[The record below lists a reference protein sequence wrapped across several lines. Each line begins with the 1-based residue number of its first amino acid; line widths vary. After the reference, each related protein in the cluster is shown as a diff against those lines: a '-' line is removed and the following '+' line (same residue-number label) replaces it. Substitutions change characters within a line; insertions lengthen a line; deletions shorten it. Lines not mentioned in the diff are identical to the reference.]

1 MTVYRSSLPASGSH
15 KSGLDAVLRTMDHCT
30 KCGICRAY
38 CPVASVSELF
48 PGPKYTGPQAQR
60 FRVIDTVDERSS
72 TLCSGCGICS
82 SVCPNGVAV
91 ADIITIARAASVDAG
106 NNPPLRQRLLNRPDV
121 IGRAFG
127 AVPAL
132 ANHLLGHRL
141 LRAAVHRLL
150 GIHRD
155 APLPRLSGSA
165 FRRWLS
171 ACHQPDGP
179 TVAYFTGCA
188 IEHYDADV
196 GIAAVRVLNR
206 LGYVVEAPTDACCSL
221 PMLSSGEWS
230 AARRRAVDMVRRLT
244 PAASAGR
251 PILCTSTSCSLTLR
265 KKYAT
270 YLDLCDN
277 KARSVASAVT
287 DICEFLRDRHLDQLP
302 SVLDPLPRRI
312 LYHGP
317 CQLRGHDM
325 GVPALELLRLVP
337 SLSIE
342 VSESDC
348 CGVAGTYGYDRDR
361 YDIAAAVG
369 QTLVDRIAESAPD
382 VVVCDS
388 ETCRW
393 HITASTGVPCVHP
406 VEILDASLHARSGDQ
421 SGGTLR

>member
-1 MTVYRSSLPASGSH
+1 MDGASSPAAGSREF
-15 KSGLDAVLRTMDHCT
+15 GPDGVLRTMDHCT

-38 CPVASVSELF
+38 CPVASVTELF

-60 FRVIDTVDERSS
+60 FRVIDAVDERSS
-72 TLCSGCGICS
+72 KLCSGCGICT

-91 ADIITIARAASVDAG
+91 SDIIAIARATAVGAG
-106 NNPPLRQRLLNRPDV
+106 DNLPLRQRLLNRPDA

-132 ANHLLGHRL
+132 ANGLLGNRP

-155 APLPRLSGSA
+155 APLPRVSGPA

-171 ACHQPDGP
+171 ARRQPHGP
-179 TVAYFTGCA
+179 SVAYFTGCA
-188 IEHYDADV
+188 VAHYDAGV

-206 LGYVVEAPTDACCSL
+206 LGYAVQAPTDACCSL

-230 AARRRAVDMVRRLT
+230 AARRRAGDVVRSLA
-244 PAASAGR
+244 PAAGAGM

-265 KKYAT
+265 RKYAA
-270 YLDLCDN
+270 YLDLRGDD
-277 KARSVASAVT
+277 ARSVASAVT
-287 DICEFLRDRHLDQLP
+287 DICEFLRDRHLDRLP
-302 SVLDPLPRRI
+302 AVLGPLPRRV

-325 GVPALELLRLVP
+325 GVPAMELLRLVP

-369 QTLVDRIAESAPD
+369 RGLADRIAESAPD
-382 VVVCDS
+382 AVVCDS

-393 HITASTGVPCVHP
+393 NITASCGVPCVHP
-406 VEILDASLHARSGDQ
+406 VEILDASLHARRNAEHGVN
-421 SGGTLR
+421 RV

>member
-1 MTVYRSSLPASGSH
+1 MTTYRSSPPATGSLPADESH
-15 KSGLDAVLRTMDHCT
+15 ESGLDAVLRTMDHCT

-38 CPVASVSELF
+38 CPVASVTELF

-60 FRVIDTVDERSS
+60 FRVIDTVDEQSS

-82 SVCPNGVAV
+82 NVCPNGVAV
-91 ADIITIARAASVDAG
+91 ADIITIARAATVSAG

-121 IGRAFG
+121 IGRVFG
-127 AVPAL
+127 TVPSL
-132 ANHLLGHRL
+132 ANHLLGNRL

-171 ACHQPDGP
+171 AYRQPDGP

-188 IEHYDADV
+188 VTHYDADV
-196 GIAAVRVLNR
+196 GIAAVRALNR
-206 LGYVVEAPTDACCSL
+206 LGYAVEAPTDACCSL

-230 AARRRAVDMVRRLT
+230 AARRRAAIVVRRLA

-265 KKYAT
+265 KKYAA
-270 YLDLCDN
+270 YLDLRDSD
-277 KARSVASAVT
+277 APSVANAVM
-287 DICEFLRDRHLDQLP
+287 DICEFLRDRHLDQLS
-302 SVLDPLPRRI
+302 SVLGPLPRRI

-325 GVPALELLRLVP
+325 GMPALELLRLVP

-369 QTLVDRIAESAPD
+369 QSLFNQIAEAAPD
-382 VVVCDS
+382 AVVCDS

-393 HITASTGVPCVHP
+393 NITASTGVPCVHP
-406 VEILDASLHARSGDQ
+406 VEILDTSLRAR
-421 SGGTLR
+421 RNE